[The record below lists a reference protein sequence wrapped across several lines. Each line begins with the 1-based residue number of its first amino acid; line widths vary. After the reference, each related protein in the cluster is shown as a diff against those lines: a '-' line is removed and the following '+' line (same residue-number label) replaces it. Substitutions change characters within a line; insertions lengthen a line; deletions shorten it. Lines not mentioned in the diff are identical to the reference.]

1 MDRQRRTLLQA
12 LAATVGSA
20 ATLALP
26 AAHAR
31 PARAA
36 DFHRAVAADP
46 LLRPFAGVA
55 DAPEGLASDNP
66 LLRGRWPAELR
77 GRLHRNGPALYERGG
92 ERYHHWFDGDGMVQQ
107 FAIEGGRVRHRGR
120 LVQTAKLRAERAA
133 GRFALPAFGTT
144 VENPL
149 PLSGADS
156 VNPANTSVLEHGGR
170 LLALWEGGSAHE
182 LDAADLSTRGPVTWR
197 DDLKGLPFSA
207 HPKVGAD
214 GTLWNI
220 GTAGAHLVVWQIGA
234 DGRLQRAQL
243 GAHPYPHGMVHDFA
257 ITDRWLVVPLPPVRF
272 AFDNEAREG
281 PRRFPMDAGQPLR
294 VLIARKDDLARQ
306 RVLEL
311 PPQFVFHVGNAHEER
326 DGTVVLGYV
335 GAPDNAFLDCGAVA
349 LMRGE
354 RPLPAPAGTCIARLD
369 PVRGTARVQQLDDAV
384 EFPRVHPA
392 CVGRRARWLVSACG
406 APRGSAGTNA
416 LLRGVQVLDTE
427 TGRVQ
432 RFDYGEQAIAEE
444 HIVVP
449 RPGRSGE
456 RDAWLLGTVY
466 DARRDATVLNL
477 LDLARV
483 EDGPLAQAV
492 LPYRLP
498 LGFHGHFR
506 AT

>member
-1 MDRQRRTLLQA
+1 MSLHRRSLLQA
-12 LAATVGSA
+12 LATAA

-31 PARAA
+31 PARSA
-36 DFHRAVAADP
+36 DFDRQVAAHP
-46 LLRPFAGVA
+46 LLRPFKGVA
-55 DAPEGLASDNP
+55 DTPEGLATDTP

-77 GRLHRNGPALYERGG
+77 GRLHRNGPALFERGP

-107 FAIEGGRVRHRGR
+107 FTIEDGRVRHRGR

-144 VENPL
+144 VEQPL
-149 PLSGADS
+149 PVAGADS

-170 LLALWEGGSAHE
+170 LLALWEGGSAYE
-182 LDAADLSTRGPVTWR
+182 MDAADLSTRGPVAWR
-197 DDLKGLPFSA
+197 DDLRGLPFSA
-207 HPKVGAD
+207 HPKLDTD

-220 GTAGAHLVVWQIGA
+220 GTAGAHLVVWQVGA

-243 GAHPYPHGMVHDFA
+243 GAHPYPHGMVHDFS
-257 ITDRWLVVPLPPVRF
+257 ITARFLVVPLPPVRF
-272 AFDNEAREG
+272 VFDNTAQDG

-294 VLIARKDDLARQ
+294 VLVARKDDLAQQ

-326 DGTVVLGYV
+326 DGSIVLSYV
-335 GAPDNAFLDCGAVA
+335 GAPDNAFLDRGAVA

-354 RPLPAPAGTCIARLD
+354 RPLPAPASTCIARLD
-369 PVRGTARVQQLDDAV
+369 PARGTAGVQRLDDAV

-392 CVGRRARWLVSACG
+392 FVGRRARWLVSASG
-406 APRGSAGTNA
+406 RTGGTGLLNA
-416 LLRGVQVLDTE
+416 VQVLDTDS
-427 TGRVQ
+427 GRVQ
-432 RFDYGEQAIAEE
+432 RFDYGEQTIAEE
-444 HIVVP
+444 HVVVP
-449 RPGRSGE
+449 KPGRRGE

-477 LDLARV
+477 LDLAQV
-483 EDGPLAQAV
+483 QDGPLAQAV

-506 AT
+506 AA

>member
-1 MDRQRRTLLQA
+1 MTLQRRSLLRA
-12 LAATVGSA
+12 LAGA
-20 ATLALP
+20 AAALALP
-26 AAHAR
+26 AAQAR

-36 DFHRAVAADP
+36 DFHRNVAAHP

-55 DAPEGLASDNP
+55 DTPEGLASDAP

-77 GRLHRNGPALYERGG
+77 GRLHRNGPALFERGA

-107 FAIEGGRVRHRGR
+107 FGIEGGRVRHRGR

-144 VENPL
+144 VERPL
-149 PLSGADS
+149 PIAGADS

-170 LLALWEGGSAHE
+170 LLALWEGGSAWE
-182 LDAADLSTRGPVTWR
+182 LDAADLSTRGPVSWR
-197 DDLKGLPFSA
+197 SDLQGLPFSA
-207 HPKVGAD
+207 HPKVDAQ

-257 ITDRWLVVPLPPVRF
+257 ITERFLVVPLPPLRF
-272 AFDNEAREG
+272 VFDNAPGG
-281 PRRFPMDAGQPLR
+281 PRRFAMDAGEPLR
-294 VLIARKDDLARQ
+294 VLVARKDDLAQQ

-326 DGTVVLGYV
+326 DGSIVLSYV
-335 GAPDNAFLDCGAVA
+335 GAADAGFLDRGAVA
-349 LMRGE
+349 LARGE
-354 RPLPAPAGTCIARLD
+354 PPAPSTAQACIARLD
-369 PVRGTARVQQLDDAV
+369 PLRGTARVQLLPGDV

-392 CVGRRARWLVSACG
+392 FVGRRARWLVTA
-406 APRGSAGTNA
+406 RGEPGGTG
-416 LLRGVQVLDTE
+416 LLSGVQVLDTDS
-427 TGRVQ
+427 GRAQ
-432 RFDYGEQAIAEE
+432 HFDYGEQAIAEE

-449 RPGRSGE
+449 RPGRHGE

-477 LDLARV
+477 LDMAHV
-483 EDGPLAQAV
+483 QDGPLAQAV

-506 AT
+506 AA